1 MWTFYR
7 RVIRLPLLLWRARS
21 AKSWWNLT
29 TATTPSQS
37 PLHSRHQQA
46 PSSSLAVTAQ
56 KTLASLVKT
65 WNSWNHAKEGSLKK
79 RTYTFGQKLL
89 DRVPIEE
96 TFLVHIPSLRGHH
109 PESLGKV
116 SMRKHCLWLSLYPIW
131 TYHGLQICWRGKSF
145 KTHVLISHQV
155 QVSVLADLPLDVAR
169 QTLQDLVTIASK
181 KHERNFLGAVALLP
195 LTLSFVSAGI
205 LDDIVTALILHW
217 CSL

>member
-1 MWTFYR
+1 MSKLTGAVEHGSKLIAPFK
-7 RVIRLPLLLWRARS
+7 ILAIPLGKRHVVYH
-21 AKSWWNLT
+21 
-29 TATTPSQS
+29 ATTPSQS

-116 SMRKHCLWLSLYPIW
+116 SMRKHCL
-131 TYHGLQICWRGKSF
+131 
-145 KTHVLISHQV
+145 
-155 QVSVLADLPLDVAR
+155 
-169 QTLQDLVTIASK
+169 
-181 KHERNFLGAVALLP
+181 
-195 LTLSFVSAGI
+195 
-205 LDDIVTALILHW
+205 
-217 CSL
+217 